1 MRQGGT
7 EGRRR
12 RRGLGNM
19 GCVLTPTSG
28 QRRRSCS
35 PAFRAAIG
43 QSRADGFVRSEPV
56 GHDLLRCPSVVAST
70 ASPYSPGP
78 AASSFPPVAWPRMG
92 RKNGF
97 GWCEYPS
104 HFPLPAALHPP
115 FIRSEIGRAALT
127 PLGRGTAAGEHCAHP
142 FHIPQ
147 RTPSPFST
155 TCRPPPSAHTL
166 RNRPRPPWL
175 RSGGG

>member
-35 PAFRAAIG
+35 PAFRAASG

-78 AASSFPPVAWPRMG
+78 AASSFPPVSWPRMG

-97 GWCEYPS
+97 GWREYPP
-104 HFPLPAALHPP
+104 HFPQPAALHPP
-115 FIRSEIGRAALT
+115 LTLSEIGRGR
-127 PLGRGTAAGEHCAHP
+127 LGSARAGMTGAGRRNMEM
-142 FHIPQ
+142 Q
-147 RTPSPFST
+147 GLRLQTD
-155 TCRPPPSAHTL
+155 SAGHNV
-166 RNRPRPPWL
+166 RRAQSGQNRPPWTC
-175 RSGGG
+175 RSPL

>member
-35 PAFRAAIG
+35 PAFRAASG

-92 RKNGF
+92 RKTDVAGAHIF
-97 GWCEYPS
+97 SSTTCS
-104 HFPLPAALHPP
+104 LHPP
-115 FIRSEIGRAALT
+115 LTLSEIGRGRLGSARAGMTGAGGRNMEMQCLRLQTDSAGHNVRRAQSGQNHT
-127 PLGRGTAAGEHCAHP
+127 P
-142 FHIPQ
+142 
-147 RTPSPFST
+147 
-155 TCRPPPSAHTL
+155 
-166 RNRPRPPWL
+166 
-175 RSGGG
+175 